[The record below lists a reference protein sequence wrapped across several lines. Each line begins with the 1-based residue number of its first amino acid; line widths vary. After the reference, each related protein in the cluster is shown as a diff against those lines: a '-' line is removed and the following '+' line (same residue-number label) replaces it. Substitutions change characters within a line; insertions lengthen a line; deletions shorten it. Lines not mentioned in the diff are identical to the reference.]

1 MTGFK
6 IGDRVRWRGME
17 HQGEGRVVKDA
28 GNLTR
33 DGEAGVH
40 FPMAAY
46 DSEYEYH
53 AIPEDELV
61 PAGRIESH
69 NSSVRTFEG
78 DLDDVLQGVRNLL
91 LEKNESYGDSAL
103 NPVRIFSEASTEE
116 QIRVRIDDKLSRL
129 ARGSDY
135 ADEDTVEDLLGYL
148 ILLKIA
154 QNR

>member
-1 MTGFK
+1 MSFE
-6 IGDRVRWRGME
+6 IGDQVRWLGME
-17 HQGEGRVVKDA
+17 HLGVGRVVEDT

-46 DSEYEYH
+46 PSEAGYH
-53 AIPEDELV
+53 AIPEDELA
-61 PAGRIESH
+61 PAGGIKSH
-69 NSSVRTFEG
+69 ASSVRTFEG

-91 LEKNESYGDSAL
+91 LEKNGSYGDSAL

-154 QNR
+154 QSR

>member
-1 MTGFK
+1 MIFE
-6 IGDRVRWRGME
+6 IGDRVRWAGME
-17 HQGEGRVVKDA
+17 HLGEGRVVEDIW
-28 GNLTR
+28 NRTR

-40 FPMAAY
+40 FPTYAAY
-46 DSEYEYH
+46 LNEDEYH
-53 AIPEDELV
+53 VIPEDELV
-61 PAGRIESH
+61 SSGKITGRGP
-69 NSSVRTFEG
+69 VRTFES

-91 LEKNESYGDSAL
+91 LGKNESYGDSAL
-103 NPVRIFSEASTEE
+103 NPVRIFSESSTEE

-154 QNR
+154 QSR